1 MKSNHTGHYYIY
13 YWGIFVTY
21 YFGFSWCE
29 VRRILWM
36 VPKGKLSY
44 VKSRRLEFPPLWTPF
59 KCHKGNPLKFKPS
72 TTAWEIGENLKQLQ
86 ENEWALAHSILYSLD
101 LKIVWS
107 CQIVMNHFQFVVL
120 CVQTPVYKTHF
131 GTLILLFWP
140 FGQLRAIR
148 QNKFE

>member
-1 MKSNHTGHYYIY
+1 MDFTGAFLSHIILASA
-13 YWGIFVTY
+13 GVMR
-21 YFGFSWCE
+21 C
-29 VRRILWM
+29 ILWM

-86 ENEWALAHSILYSLD
+86 ENEWAHSILYSFD

-120 CVQTPVYKTHF
+120 CVQTPVLYTVGLHRDF
-131 GTLILLFWP
+131 LIEVSGL
-140 FGQLRAIR
+140 
-148 QNKFE
+148 